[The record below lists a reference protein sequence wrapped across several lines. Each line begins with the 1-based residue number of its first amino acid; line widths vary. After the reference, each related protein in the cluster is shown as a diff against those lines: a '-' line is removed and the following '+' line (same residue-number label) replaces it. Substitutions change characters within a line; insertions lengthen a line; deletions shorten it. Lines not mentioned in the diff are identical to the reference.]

1 MHVIE
6 PNMRRK
12 NIRSRR
18 RFKMW
23 HGIVGLALFLLV
35 LYHITGSYK
44 VRKRLQ
50 ELRAQGYPLAI
61 EELNSMYTIP
71 EGARNAADVYIAA
84 FSYFKEWDKAGMSAL
99 SKARSPART
108 EPLDDSARQLLEKF
122 LSENQKTF
130 TLLHEAASIEHCR
143 YPIDLTKPLRFDNPL
158 FNNERNCGRLLH
170 IDVLIQ
176 CDNNAPD
183 KALASIRA
191 NIMLAGS
198 MNIPMSDC
206 RLTYTALRGWA
217 YRDIQRVLN
226 RITLSDE
233 QLQNLSEWIKAP
245 DIDKDFKRLL
255 IAEQCLGLDTL
266 RAPIRQIVSRT
277 EYGKGMFLM
286 LVPWKM
292 LGLCYRDELAFIDL
306 MQDLI
311 DAMDLPN
318 PQRLTAFKRIEESIN
333 TGGRGGTLTGII
345 WPIHTYLFNIDV
357 RHLANLRTTQT
368 ALAVERYRLTE
379 GRLPKSLDN
388 LVPAYMD
395 AIPDDPFDGSPL
407 KYRVRQSGYVVYSVG
422 EDQTD
427 EGGTE
432 QGTQGK
438 DSRGKPLPYDL
449 TFVVER

>member
-1 MHVIE
+1 MGRQ
-6 PNMRRK
+6 NK
-12 NIRSRR
+12 RSRR

-23 HGIVGLALFLLV
+23 HAIVGLALLLLV
-35 LYHITGSYK
+35 LSHISGSYK
-44 VRKRLQ
+44 LRKRLQ
-50 ELRAQGYPLAI
+50 ELQAWGYPLAI

-71 EGARNAADVYIAA
+71 EGTRNAADIYLAA
-84 FSYFKEWDKAGMSAL
+84 FSNFKEWDKTGTSAL
-99 SKARSPART
+99 SKGQSPERT
-108 EPLDDSARQLLEKF
+108 KPLDDSARQLLEKF
-122 LSENQKTF
+122 LSENQETF

-143 YPIDLTKPLRFDNPL
+143 YPIDFAEPLHFDNPL
-158 FNNERNCGRLLH
+158 FNNVRNCGRLLH

-198 MNIPMSDC
+198 MNIPTIDY

-226 RITLSDE
+226 RIPLSDE

-266 RAPIRQIVSRT
+266 RAPIREIASRT

-292 LGLCYRDELAFIDL
+292 LGLCYRDALAFIDL

-311 DAMDLPN
+311 NAMDLPN
-318 PQRLTAFKRIEESIN
+318 PERLAAFKAVQESIN
-333 TGGRGGTLTGII
+333 AGGRGGTLTGII
-345 WPIHTYLFNIDV
+345 WPIRTYLLNIDV
-357 RHLANLRTTQT
+357 RHLAHLRTTQT
-368 ALAVERYRLTE
+368 ALAVERYRLAE

-388 LVPAYMD
+388 LVPSCIE
-395 AIPDDPFDGSPL
+395 AIPTDPFDGNPL

-422 EDQTD
+422 EDLTD

-432 QGTQGK
+432 RGTQGR
-438 DSRGKPLPYDL
+438 DSRGKPLPYDI
-449 TFVVER
+449 TFIVER

>member
-1 MHVIE
+1 MGRQ
-6 PNMRRK
+6 NK
-12 NIRSRR
+12 RSRR

-23 HGIVGLALFLLV
+23 HAVVGLGLFLLV
-35 LYHITGSYK
+35 LSHITGSYK
-44 VRKRLQ
+44 LRKRLRG
-50 ELRAQGYPLAI
+50 LRAGGYPLTI

-71 EGARNAADVYIAA
+71 EGTRNAADVYLAA
-84 FSYFKEWDKAGMSAL
+84 FSNFKEWDKAGMSAL
-99 SKARSPART
+99 SKAWSPART

-130 TLLHEAASIEHCR
+130 KLLHEAASIEHCR
-143 YPIDLTKPLRFDNPL
+143 YPIDFTEPLNWDDPL
-158 FNNERNCGRLLH
+158 FNNVRNCGRLLH

-183 KALASIRA
+183 NALASIRA
-191 NIMLAGS
+191 NLMLARS
-198 MNIPMSDC
+198 MNIPTIDF
-206 RLTYTALRGWA
+206 RLTYTGLRGWA

-226 RITLSDE
+226 RIPLSDE

-245 DIDKDFKRLL
+245 DIDEDFKRLL

-266 RAPIRQIVSRT
+266 QAPIRQIASRT

-292 LGLCYRDELAFIDL
+292 LGLCYRDALAFIDL

-318 PQRLTAFKRIEESIN
+318 PERMAAFNAVQESIN
-333 TGGRGGTLTGII
+333 AGGRGGTLTGTI
-345 WPIHTYLFNIDV
+345 WPIRAYLLDIDV
-357 RHLANLRTTQT
+357 RHLALLRTTQT
-368 ALAVERYRLTE
+368 ALAVERYRLAE
-379 GRLPKSLDN
+379 GCLPKSLDN

-395 AIPDDPFDGSPL
+395 GIPDDPFGGSPL
-407 KYRVRQSGYVVYSVG
+407 KYRVRQSGFVVYSVG
-422 EDQTD
+422 EDLTD

-432 QGTQGK
+432 QGTQGR
-438 DSRGKPLPYDL
+438 DSRGKPLPYDI
-449 TFVVER
+449 TFVEER